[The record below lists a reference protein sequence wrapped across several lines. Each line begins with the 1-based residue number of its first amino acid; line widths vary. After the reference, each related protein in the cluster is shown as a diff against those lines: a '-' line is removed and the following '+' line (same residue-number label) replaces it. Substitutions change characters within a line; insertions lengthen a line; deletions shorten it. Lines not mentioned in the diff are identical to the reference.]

1 MDEETIRQIHQPE
14 GERTLEPRE
23 ALAVC
28 FAEKLA
34 GDFRSA
40 DAAFRDELAQH
51 FSAEEIAEL
60 AFMIGQ
66 YVAMGRMLVFSGG
79 DKAACEIYVPDY

>member
-1 MDEETIRQIHQPE
+1 M
-14 GERTLEPRE
+14 
-23 ALAVC
+23 
-28 FAEKLA
+28 
-34 GDFRSA
+34 
-40 DAAFRDELAQH
+40 AQH